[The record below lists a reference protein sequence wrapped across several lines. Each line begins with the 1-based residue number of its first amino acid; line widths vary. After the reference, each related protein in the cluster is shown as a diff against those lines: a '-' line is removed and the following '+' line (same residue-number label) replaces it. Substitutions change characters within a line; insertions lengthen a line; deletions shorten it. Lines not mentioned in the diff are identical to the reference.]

1 MTEATERRREER
13 VPAGAAIRIR
23 FKTARDLEEYYLRD
37 ISHGGMFIAT
47 QNLRSMGELLTL
59 FVQLP
64 EGDEIRLQARVVH
77 LRRPDKVSPG
87 MPAGMGVQFESVPQD
102 TAERIKSC
110 VETLKASRPPATA
123 PRRPS
128 MPPKTA
134 APPTSE
140 DFELLRRLCW
150 VLARSGLADR
160 PLAEVLGVPGA
171 APDAARR
178 EVFRK
183 LRAALGLDHPPAFL
197 GNDDRIEIERKL
209 RVIETIVTM
218 VE

>member
-1 MTEATERRREER
+1 MNEAAERRREER

-37 ISHGGMFIAT
+37 ISQGGMFIAT
-47 QNLRSMGELLTL
+47 QNLRAMGEVLTILL
-59 FVQLP
+59 QLP
-64 EGDEIRLQARVVH
+64 EGDELRLQARVVH
-77 LRRPDKVSPG
+77 QRTPSQVRAG
-87 MPAGMGVQFESVPQD
+87 QPAGMGVQFEAMTPEM
-102 TAERIKSC
+102 AERIKLC
-110 VETLKASRPPATA
+110 VDSIKASRPPVTA

-128 MPPKTA
+128 VTPKTA
-134 APPTSE
+134 GAPTTE
-140 DFELLRRLCW
+140 QFELLRRLCW

-178 EVFRK
+178 EMFRK
-183 LRAALGLDHPPAFL
+183 LRDALGLDHPPPFL

-209 RVIETIVTM
+209 NVIQTIVAM
-218 VE
+218 AQ